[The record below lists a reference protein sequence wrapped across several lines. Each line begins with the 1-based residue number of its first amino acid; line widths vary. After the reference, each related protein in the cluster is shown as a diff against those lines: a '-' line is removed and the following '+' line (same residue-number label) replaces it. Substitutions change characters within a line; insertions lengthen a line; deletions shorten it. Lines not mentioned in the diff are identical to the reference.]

1 MAIFKVIKYDG
12 PANVLAWKFPGTAFN
27 TLSQLIV
34 NESQEAVFFKGG
46 AALDVFGAGTHTL
59 STNNI
64 PLLSALVNMPFG
76 GKSPFSAEVWFVNRL
91 FVLDLKWGTT
101 APIQIQDPKYNVL
114 LPVRTFGSF
123 GVRISDTQRF
133 ITSLVGVSPYL
144 DANALANYFCGI
156 LMNNISDCISSYLIV
171 RKIGILELSAHLTEM
186 SAEISERLSPIFGE
200 YGVMPV
206 NFSVMSVNVPENDKS
221 VVSLKAAL
229 AKRAEM
235 DIIGYN
241 YIQERSF
248 NTFENAAQNEGGAG
262 TLIGAG
268 LGLGMGAGIGGAVGT
283 ALGGLSPLDISE
295 SAGRKPDERITCP
308 ACGNLNL
315 AQAKFCSKCG
325 DKLENIPLFCSN
337 CGGRIQPD
345 CGFCPSCGK
354 PIAKETG
361 Q

>member
-12 PANVLAWKFPGTAFN
+12 PTNVLAWKFPGTAFN

-46 AALDVFGAGTHTL
+46 EAFDVFGAGTYTL
-59 STNNI
+59 NTYNI
-64 PLLSALVNMPFG
+64 PLLSAFVNLPFG
-76 GKSPFSAEVWFVNRL
+76 GRSPFSAEVWFVNKL

-101 APIQIQDPKYNVL
+101 APIQIQDPKYNVF

-123 GVRISDTQRF
+123 GVRISDTKRF
-133 ITSLVGVSPYL
+133 IASLVGVSPYL
-144 DANALANYFCGI
+144 DADTLSNYFCGI
-156 LMNNISDCISSYLIV
+156 LMNNISDCISTYLIV
-171 RKIGILELSAHLTEM
+171 RKIGILELSAYLTEM
-186 SAEISERLSPIFGE
+186 SDEISERISPIFGE
-200 YGVMPV
+200 YGVTPV

-248 NTFENAAQNEGGAG
+248 NTFENAAQNEGAAG

-268 LGLGMGAGIGGAVGT
+268 LGLGMGVGMGGAAGT
-283 ALGGLSPLDISE
+283 AFNNLSPLDISGG
-295 SAGRKPDERITCP
+295 AGQKPNEKAICS
-308 ACGNLNL
+308 ACGIPNP
-315 AQAKFCSKCG
+315 AESKFCS
-325 DKLENIPLFCSN
+325 
-337 CGGRIQPD
+337 
-345 CGFCPSCGK
+345 SCGE
-354 PIAKETG
+354 PITSET
-361 Q
+361 